1 MEMNGT
7 KDFNTPLHLEIKCP
21 DRGFFG
27 YLLRC
32 RCPQQEDVSGNFIFL
47 DDGTACCVRFPSA
60 KSQRDRIRVEWNR
73 RISRYRDIF
82 EGQIYYVNEELA
94 GDFVELMKSGSEDA
108 VRMFLNKFLEDVRAS
123 LLFNTSGIEP
133 LYAVSHV
140 CQFAEDNRMH
150 WPHIHVL
157 WGIKRKIS

>member
-1 MEMNGT
+1 MST
-7 KDFNTPLHLEIKCP
+7 K
-21 DRGFFG
+21 RM
-27 YLLRC
+27 
-32 RCPQQEDVSGNFIFL
+32 
-47 DDGTACCVRFPSA
+47 
-60 KSQRDRIRVEWNR
+60 
-73 RISRYRDIF
+73 
-82 EGQIYYVNEELA
+82 A
-94 GDFVELMKSGSEDA
+94 GDFVALMKSGSEDA
-108 VRMFLNKFLEDVRAS
+108 VRMFLNKFMEDVRAS

>member
-1 MEMNGT
+1 M
-7 KDFNTPLHLEIKCP
+7 
-21 DRGFFG
+21 
-27 YLLRC
+27 
-32 RCPQQEDVSGNFIFL
+32 

-60 KSQRDRIRVEWNR
+60 KSQRDRLRVEWNR

-94 GDFVELMKSGSEDA
+94 GDFVALMKSGSEDA

-140 CQFAEDNRMH
+140 CQFAEDNRTH

>member
-7 KDFNTPLHLEIKCP
+7 KDFKTPLHLDIERP
-21 DRGFFG
+21 NRGFFG

-47 DDGTACCVRFPSA
+47 DDGTECCVRFPSA
-60 KSQRDRIRVEWNR
+60 KSHRDKIRVEWN
-73 RISRYRDIF
+73 SRANRYGDIF
-82 EGQIYYVNEELA
+82 EGQIYYVNEELFE
-94 GDFVELMKSGSEDA
+94 DFIAFMKSSPDDA
-108 VRMFLNKFLEDVRAS
+108 VRMFLKKFVEDVRAS
-123 LLFNTSGIEP
+123 LLFNTLGIEP

-140 CQFAEDNRMH
+140 SQLADDNRMH

-157 WGIKRKIS
+157 WGIKRKKS

>member
-1 MEMNGT
+1 MNGT

-32 RCPQQEDVSGNFIFL
+32 RCPQQEDVSGNFIFV

-94 GDFVELMKSGSEDA
+94 GDFVALMKSGSEDA
-108 VRMFLNKFLEDVRAS
+108 VRMFLN
-123 LLFNTSGIEP
+123 
-133 LYAVSHV
+133 
-140 CQFAEDNRMH
+140 
-150 WPHIHVL
+150 
-157 WGIKRKIS
+157 